1 MSQQDADWYSRKS
14 RELHEAA
21 NWAWDE
27 AEARSR
33 EAGYPFKNR
42 DGVMETPQGKRQPGT
57 IDLALIRLRAGIVS
71 GEIVWPPPTGMS
83 Q

>member
-1 MSQQDADWYSRKS
+1 MRAVYVPEWG
-14 RELHEAA
+14 EEA
-21 NWAWDE
+21 WGE

-42 DGVMETPQGKRQPGT
+42 HGEMETPQGTRQPGT
-57 IDLALIRLRAGIVS
+57 IDFASMRLRAGIES
-71 GEIVWPPPTGMS
+71 GEIVWPPPTGMF